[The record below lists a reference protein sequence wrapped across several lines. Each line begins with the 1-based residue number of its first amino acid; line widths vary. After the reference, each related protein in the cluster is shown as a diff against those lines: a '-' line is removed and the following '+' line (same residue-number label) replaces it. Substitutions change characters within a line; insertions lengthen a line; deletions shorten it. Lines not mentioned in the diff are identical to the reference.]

1 MTTMDWI
8 GLGMGFQIMVWLLT
22 IEWRLRIH
30 QRGLSVILDLEAG
43 RCGVPKRRV
52 RDLQQRDYDQM
63 QDQVD

>member
-8 GLGMGFQIMVWLLT
+8 GLASGVVIGLWLAT

-30 QRGLSVILDLEAG
+30 QKGLSVILDLEAG
-43 RCGVPKRRV
+43 RCGMPKRRV